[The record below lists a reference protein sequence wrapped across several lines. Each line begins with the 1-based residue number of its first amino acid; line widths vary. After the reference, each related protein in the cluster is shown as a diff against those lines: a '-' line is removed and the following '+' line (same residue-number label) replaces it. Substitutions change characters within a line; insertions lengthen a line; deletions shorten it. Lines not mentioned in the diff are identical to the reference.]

1 MNSGRLNKEVMVS
14 QVRDSKGSNGK
25 ERVGTMNSWV
35 GEKVRV
41 KHGPRVSN
49 LGH

>member
-14 QVRDSKGSNGK
+14 QVRDSKDSYGK
-25 ERVGTMNSWV
+25 ERVGTMNRLG
-35 GEKVRV
+35 GEKVGV

-49 LGH
+49 LNP